1 MSKLKVSVSDERCP
15 SCKKYLQIKDG
26 KEYCFYCQKIA
37 IENERLKEDA
47 EQMIRE
53 RQLRKAKEIF
63 NNESLVNDRLK
74 NASFDNYETD
84 NKDLQRV
91 KAICQRYAENF
102 SKENPV
108 DLLLIGSY
116 GTGKSHLAYSITRKL
131 VEKKISSIFISVPK
145 LLTKIKSTYNPKS
158 EHTEIDLLNIIEKVD
173 CLVLDDIGAE
183 QTKKEKDQGV
193 SWAVT
198 KLFEII
204 DGRSGKHT
212 IYTTNYEIEELQ
224 KALGGRNFS
233 RMMDG
238 VHPVKMYGEDYR
250 LKDFRKQED

>member
-1 MSKLKVSVSDERCP
+1 LSRIKVSTSDNRCP
-15 SCKKYLQIKDG
+15 SCNRYLQVENG
-26 KEYCFYCQKIA
+26 KEFCFYCDKIA
-37 IENERLKEDA
+37 AEDERLKHEA
-47 EQMIRE
+47 EQMINDRE
-53 RQLRKAKEIF
+53 LRRAQEIF

-74 NASFDNYETD
+74 GATFANYQTD
-84 NKDLQRV
+84 NRDLQRA

-102 SKENPV
+102 SKDNPV

-116 GTGKSHLAYSITRKL
+116 GTGKSHLAYSISKKV
-131 VEKKISSIFISVPK
+131 VEKKMSSIFISVPK
-145 LLTKIKSTYNPKS
+145 LLTKIKSTYNPNS
-158 EHTEIDLLNIIEKVD
+158 QHVEIDLLNIIEKVD
-173 CLVLDDIGAE
+173 CLVLDDIGSE
-183 QTKKEKDQGV
+183 QTKIPKNGEV
-193 SWAVT
+193 PWNVV

-204 DGRSGKHT
+204 DSRAGKHT
-212 IYTTNYEIEELQ
+212 IYTTNYEIDELQ